1 MHSTLTR
8 LAQAG
13 VAVAALTAGAAVHA
27 AAFTAPTQAV
37 LTLSSDITQLL
48 TGATFSP
55 VGAATYDAS
64 SNTLSE
70 AFTAVSLSSPSA
82 ADFLGNTSASSGF
95 NLNYKT
101 SVLSITNIS
110 YSQASKSLSG
120 TLALDGSVKYTGQL
134 LTSLAGF
141 VEPGETI
148 ENAVRRETREE
159 SGITVGRVR
168 YHASQPWPMPHQ
180 LMIGCYGEATNV
192 DITFDT
198 TELEDC
204 RWFTR
209 EEIGAMLS
217 EGSYDGRTL
226 PIQGTIA
233 RRLIEDWFEWR
244 H

>member
-64 SNTLSE
+64 SNKLSE
-70 AFTAVSLSSPSA
+70 AFTAVTLSSPSA

-134 LTSLAGF
+134 LTSATAS
-141 VEPGETI
+141 VA
-148 ENAVRRETREE
+148 ENFNATLGTGYL
-159 SGITVGRVR
+159 STG
-168 YHASQPWPMPHQ
+168 Q
-180 LMIGCYGEATNV
+180 LFLTDGAAT
-192 DITFDT
+192 
-198 TELEDC
+198 
-204 RWFTR
+204 
-209 EEIGAMLS
+209 AMLS
-217 EGSYDGRTL
+217 AFGLPTLAFYVNTAKSINFGTFAADVTGPTPAVPEPSTYALMGIGLLGVAVATRRRT
-226 PIQGTIA
+226 
-233 RRLIEDWFEWR
+233 R
-244 H
+244 